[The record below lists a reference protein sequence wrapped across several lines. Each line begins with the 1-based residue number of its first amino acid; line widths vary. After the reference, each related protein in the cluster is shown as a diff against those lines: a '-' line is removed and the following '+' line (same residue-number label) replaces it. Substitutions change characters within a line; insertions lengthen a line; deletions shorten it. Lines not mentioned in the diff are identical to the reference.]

1 MLCSVWVLKL
11 AVSFFLKSREALRGI
26 VNGLNWEAIDH
37 GNGGR
42 VIFSSVLGHT
52 YMFSYH
58 TLLFFFFFL
67 VPIYTLRNTLP
78 QSQLQTIC
86 CTQRAY
92 TKPGYSH
99 LTTMKHTKINSDQG
113 RHTQVLRPWTLRS
126 IQSLWRFFSKGKM
139 LLVMLQLWMCSYPAK
154 PCGE

>member
-1 MLCSVWVLKL
+1 MAWTGRQLIMAMVVESFSPQFWVILTCFLITLC
-11 AVSFFLKSREALRGI
+11 F
-26 VNGLNWEAIDH
+26 
-37 GNGGR
+37 
-42 VIFSSVLGHT
+42 
-52 YMFSYH
+52 
-58 TLLFFFFFL
+58 FFFFFL

-126 IQSLWRFFSKGKM
+126 IQSLWHFFSKGKM